1 MRILDQ
7 TPSAQIGQG
16 VVFRER
22 RQTRNATPAHGHDDL
37 AALSNVTDVAAELVV
52 QLADPDLALQVRIM

>member
-1 MRILDQ
+1 LRILDQ
-7 TPSAQIGQG
+7 TPSAQISQG

-22 RQTRNATPAHGHDDL
+22 GQTRDATPAHGDDDL
-37 AALSNVTDVAAELVV
+37 AALSDVTDVAAELVV